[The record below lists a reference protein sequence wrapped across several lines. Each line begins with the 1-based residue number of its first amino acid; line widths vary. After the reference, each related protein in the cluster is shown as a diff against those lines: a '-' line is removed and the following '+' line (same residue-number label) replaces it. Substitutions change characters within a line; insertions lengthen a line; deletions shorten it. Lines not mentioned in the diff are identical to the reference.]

1 MIVLLP
7 TTFDIERCEPLVEER
22 AGWNPA
28 RPRVAKISSL
38 EQSGSLLTLLLEP
51 SQREDES
58 LLLHA
63 REELGNRPSLAAFAK
78 GESHA
83 L

>member
-7 TTFDIERCEPLVEER
+7 TTFDIERCEPLVEEK
-22 AGWNPA
+22 AGLNPA
-28 RPRVAKISSL
+28 RFRAAKISSL

-51 SQREDES
+51 SQCEDES
-58 LLLHA
+58 LLPHA
-63 REELGNRPSLAAFAK
+63 REELGNHPSLVALAK
-78 GESHA
+78 EGSHA